1 MKKEVLRRSWN
12 FYRKWLIS
20 IFLRYGNLEIHVHQH
35 TCTFVATYSYCSSY
49 PTLRS
54 VFILSVIL
62 TLLKAELIKMVILY
76 LSKPF
81 SSCTV

>member
-1 MKKEVLRRSWN
+1 MCLLGACEEGDAEKVMELLQEVA
-12 FYRKWLIS
+12 
-20 IFLRYGNLEIHVHQH
+20 EIHVHQH

-76 LSKPF
+76 LSNPF